1 MEEDLGQQ
9 EKEQLNTFKE
19 IWKKEINGV
28 TMPSSGEDGIVK
40 SVNQVAALVANRD
53 PFSSV
58 ESIVKTKVVGEKSR
72 DYNTVSIKA
81 YDACTT
87 IAFSARLSGHTNF

>member
-28 TMPSSGEDGIVK
+28 TMRQAERM
-40 SVNQVAALVANRD
+40 AL
-53 PFSSV
+53 
-58 ESIVKTKVVGEKSR
+58 
-72 DYNTVSIKA
+72 
-81 YDACTT
+81 
-87 IAFSARLSGHTNF
+87 

>member
-1 MEEDLGQQ
+1 MQKISLHPVLITMEEDLGQQ

-40 SVNQVAALVANRD
+40 V
-53 PFSSV
+53 
-58 ESIVKTKVVGEKSR
+58 
-72 DYNTVSIKA
+72 
-81 YDACTT
+81 
-87 IAFSARLSGHTNF
+87 

>member
-40 SVNQVAALVANRD
+40 SVNQVAALVA
-53 PFSSV
+53 
-58 ESIVKTKVVGEKSR
+58 KS
-72 DYNTVSIKA
+72 
-81 YDACTT
+81 
-87 IAFSARLSGHTNF
+87 

>member
-9 EKEQLNTFKE
+9 EKAQLNTFKE

-28 TMPSSGEDGIVK
+28 TMPSSGGWYCK

-58 ESIVKTKVVGEKSR
+58 ESIVKRK
-72 DYNTVSIKA
+72 
-81 YDACTT
+81 
-87 IAFSARLSGHTNF
+87 